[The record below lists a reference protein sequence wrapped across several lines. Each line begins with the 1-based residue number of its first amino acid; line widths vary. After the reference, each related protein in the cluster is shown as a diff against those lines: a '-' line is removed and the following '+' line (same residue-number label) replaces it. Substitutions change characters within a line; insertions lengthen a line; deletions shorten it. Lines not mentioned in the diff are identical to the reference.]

1 MNINEL
7 KKSISSNRKLS
18 DVLFIFW
25 AGGAALLSYSLVYAL
40 RKPFTAATFD
50 GLDFFGMDYKTV
62 TSIVQIFGYF
72 LSKLIGIKVIS
83 ELKKENRLR
92 FIILSV
98 ASVLSSL
105 YSSVLPTYLSGIN
118 KGENEEDAL
127 DYALS
132 QVNNISKKR
141 LLGNLQELKTQLFR
155 LEPNTGA
162 EEKANPFLNML
173 TEEMQNSVQEVYNY
187 SGIYISYSLSSSSHS
202 LKVEPYLISAS
213 ENNSYVRVM
222 HMNTY
227 NTTHCGI
234 GMFSNHQNAYIM
246 FNEREMPQMA
256 LFTIYLQL
264 PMYDFPHMLKGL
276 YLCLDYNRNPIAR
289 RILFIK
295 HSDSTNI
302 DDFLLLKG
310 RLVSPEELTD
320 EIRPYYDYTCQPGD
334 YIKTCNVPS
343 PLLNAK
349 DLDREKRMLEI

>member
-1 MNINEL
+1 MN
-7 KKSISSNRKLS
+7 
-18 DVLFIFW
+18 D
-25 AGGAALLSYSLVYAL
+25 LLDIYKRIEYL
-40 RKPFTAATFD
+40 RNQGVKMKEIA
-50 GLDFFGMDYKTV
+50 DYT
-62 TSIVQIFGYF
+62 
-72 LSKLIGIKVIS
+72 
-83 ELKKENRLR
+83 NMA
-92 FIILSV
+92 

-173 TEEMQNSVQEVYNY
+173 TEEMQNSVQEVYYY

>member
-1 MNINEL
+1 ML
-7 KKSISSNRKLS
+7 
-18 DVLFIFW
+18 
-25 AGGAALLSYSLVYAL
+25 GT
-40 RKPFTAATFD
+40 KPPT
-50 GLDFFGMDYKTV
+50 TV
-62 TSIVQIFGYF
+62 TATNTEIIKNT
-72 LSKLIGIKVIS
+72 KLTEQLDWEVELAVVIG
-83 ELKKENRLR
+83 KKGKY
-92 FIILSV
+92 V
-98 ASVLSSL
+98 A
-105 YSSVLPTYLSGIN
+105 
-118 KGENEEDAL
+118 KEDAL

>member
-1 MNINEL
+1 M
-7 KKSISSNRKLS
+7 KKI
-18 DVLFIFW
+18 
-25 AGGAALLSYSLVYAL
+25 
-40 RKPFTAATFD
+40 
-50 GLDFFGMDYKTV
+50 
-62 TSIVQIFGYF
+62 
-72 LSKLIGIKVIS
+72 
-83 ELKKENRLR
+83 
-92 FIILSV
+92 
-98 ASVLSSL
+98 
-105 YSSVLPTYLSGIN
+105 
-118 KGENEEDAL
+118 AL

-246 FNEREMPQMA
+246 FNER
-256 LFTIYLQL
+256 
-264 PMYDFPHMLKGL
+264 KCRKWL
-276 YLCLDYNRNPIAR
+276 YLPFIYNYLCMIFPI
-289 RILFIK
+289 
-295 HSDSTNI
+295 
-302 DDFLLLKG
+302 
-310 RLVSPEELTD
+310 
-320 EIRPYYDYTCQPGD
+320 C
-334 YIKTCNVPS
+334 
-343 PLLNAK
+343 
-349 DLDREKRMLEI
+349 

>member
-1 MNINEL
+1 MCIRD
-7 KKSISSNRKLS
+7 S
-18 DVLFIFW
+18 
-25 AGGAALLSYSLVYAL
+25 
-40 RKPFTAATFD
+40 
-50 GLDFFGMDYKTV
+50 
-62 TSIVQIFGYF
+62 
-72 LSKLIGIKVIS
+72 
-83 ELKKENRLR
+83 
-92 FIILSV
+92 
-98 ASVLSSL
+98 
-105 YSSVLPTYLSGIN
+105 SSVLPTYLSGIN